1 VGSFCCFPLFAL
13 SLHGRNQKVTM
24 DEEKRAAKRLFAG
37 EKKPSMKRRED
48 HNDYAD
54 RHAVS
59 TDEPDGYRAGR
70 ATAKR
75 GDETRC
81 RPAAA
86 AKTKKMTEIFGE
98 KRKNI

>member
-1 VGSFCCFPLFAL
+1 
-13 SLHGRNQKVTM
+13 M

-37 EKKPSMKRRED
+37 EKKPSMKRRD
-48 HNDYAD
+48 DYNDYAD

-75 GDETRC
+75 GAETRC

>member
-1 VGSFCCFPLFAL
+1 
-13 SLHGRNQKVTM
+13 M

-37 EKKPSMKRRED
+37 EKKPSMKQRD
-48 HNDYAD
+48 DYNDYAD

-86 AKTKKMTEIFGE
+86 AKTKKNDGNIWRE
-98 KRKNI
+98 KKKYIILHNN